1 MGKKKLSAFRTFLAL
16 MSNQNG
22 NIRLGFGPRFL
33 MEEGEGAGAGTGA
46 GDGSGEGDGNSNKNA
61 DGSYPKEFVEKLLR
75 EKNNWRTKAQEL
87 EAKVK
92 ENTTTSSTD
101 KSSTKQDNTNVPD
114 DIKEMLKAEREQRI
128 ALEER
133 LAKEEN
139 TKKEAMRLGALK
151 REFLKNGGD
160 DKTFELVAK
169 LATVDKILIDEDTGI
184 VYGADEQIR
193 KIKETAPQL
202 FGKAKRGTDQ
212 TDMSYNNSFD
222 KDSSPEDFVKG
233 RRNKTDPKTGSNP
246 LVDFYASHGITLKK

>member
-33 MEEGEGAGAGTGA
+33 MDPNPEPNGTGTPA
-46 GDGSGEGDGNSNKNA
+46 PAPTPDPNPTPNA

-75 EKNNWRTKAQEL
+75 EKNNWRDKAKLL
-87 EAKVK
+87 EAEK
-92 ENTTTSSTD
+92 NTPNPAPTPSPNPNPSPAPTD
-101 KSSTKQDNTNVPD
+101 DFKA
-114 DIKEMLKAEREQRI
+114 MLKAEQDKNK
-128 ALEER
+128 ALQER
-133 LAKEEN
+133 LEAEEN

-212 TDMSYNNSFD
+212 TDMNYNNSFD

>member
-33 MEEGEGAGAGTGA
+33 MDPNPEPNGTGTPA
-46 GDGSGEGDGNSNKNA
+46 PTPTPEPNPNPNA

-75 EKNNWRTKAQEL
+75 EKNNWRDKAKLL
-87 EAKVK
+87 EAEK
-92 ENTTTSSTD
+92 NTPSPAPTPSPNPSPAPTD
-101 KSSTKQDNTNVPD
+101 DFKA
-114 DIKEMLKAEREQRI
+114 MLKAEQDKNK
-128 ALEER
+128 ALQER
-133 LAKEEN
+133 LEAEEN

-222 KDSSPEDFVKG
+222 KDSTPEDFVKG
-233 RRNKTDPKTGSNP
+233 RRNKTDPKTGANP